1 MAQPKKITYNQYASR
16 LKALYPDIR
25 DLDDNVLAKRYLRA
39 NPEHRERID
48 PESLNELYSIGRE
61 ARGSDTKFALFQ
73 GAEMLSGM
81 PSAIVGGIGA
91 VTKSK
96 TIIDYSEQ
104 LRKEQEE
111 KSRDRILDPE
121 IQGYLSWIEDEP
133 VSLKN
138 FYQGDMF
145 QRGLAQAMPS
155 IITLIG
161 TDIALGVVTG
171 GVAPILTKGKLA
183 YKGVREAGK
192 AMRAAKK
199 AGTPIAKA
207 DRTGAMKYAS
217 AAQKVRRAGSMAVM
231 GAMEGSEQYNSTMEY
246 LVGEQGVDVE
256 QANKIASIAGLTYG
270 AASGVLEYI
279 PYGRFKNVVG
289 IGKLDGNMF
298 ERKMAQALLKNGAGA
313 KGKIITKN
321 MIQQSALEAG
331 TEYSQFMTSS
341 LVDYYVKRGYDEV
354 PGEALQELKDAI
366 KSPEAIESSY
376 SGGVMGLLMG
386 GVGGVASSSTKARL
400 EEVRQEAREQGL
412 SVEETEERVSK
423 VVNEIKEES
432 PNSAKITIGAFTAN
446 YSELSAEEKNV
457 ALELSDDYRKDPKKG
472 AREVVEAIKDEPEVI
487 QDMSE
492 AERFD
497 FYNAIQMQDPS
508 FEADELEQL
517 IEPQTEPE
525 QTIEKPETEVK
536 DSPVKDEPVVDE
548 PPMDSPDEESAI
560 DVNEELAK
568 KKKKLTKE
576 DKKDLDRVDITYEDG
591 QFDVK
596 VDDKKVDITK
606 EELESLQS
614 GIAAVN
620 QGDSQGLDKIGLDIV
635 NRVDEPVD
643 EEKPVQD
650 EPTEQVVQDEPDEAN
665 AIDVVSKIKE
675 NITQLRKRA
684 KEAGIKD
691 VTKKKKAELL
701 EELRVL
707 DAVEEKTKAET
718 PEVFEAPEPEPQ
730 NETVVEQQKVESKK
744 ALNKEVE
751 NEIKTQNISPQI
763 AKEEESKRVVVKQQ
777 EQQEQK
783 QGDESAEKVDTS
795 HKIFQ
800 SRQDKDTFEYTDGQK
815 TTLSK
820 IANFLD
826 KKEQD
831 YYVFAGYAGTGKTTI
846 VENISNYLKGNKK
859 KAFIAAPTNKAVARL
874 SEVAKDKYD
883 ATFSTLH
890 QILYGE
896 PDPVTGEWISKIDLD
911 PDKDVLVVDEAS
923 MIDDSVWKDIQRD
936 VIGRGVKVILIGD
949 GFQLPPVG
957 SDPRLMEQHSQKGS
971 QLLNVVRQAA
981 DSAIIKLATALRV
994 ARVPIVPELSEGDVE
1009 VLPPT
1014 EINSL
1019 FFNDIKENKD
1029 SIMLVGANKMRLAL
1043 NSQARR
1049 IKFDLFADTPLLEG
1063 DRLIAV
1069 SNSNIR
1075 KNGESFVITE
1085 TMANSLSGP
1094 INVQM
1099 KPNLNN
1105 PDKIDTV
1112 PIYHFVTESGSNQFL
1127 APNLYGASFHIRQLT
1142 DDSLSMLANSYP
1154 DAFQENDKGQT
1165 MPQNDTNINTYGYAI
1180 TGHKS
1185 QGSQWDNVYIGTGFF
1200 GDNELQARWLYTA
1213 VTRASNKLFL
1223 SQAIGGN
1230 RVSWARIADAMNVT
1244 GQVNN
1249 DNVNEKLQEV
1259 SEGAKIETNKEL
1271 AAKIAARLKKQF
1283 PFIKAEG
1290 VEKVYNRFGR
1300 EVAGRAID
1308 GMVQWSLTKGTLDT
1322 IPHEYAHIYV
1332 DLLRDMPII
1341 KQGIQRFRE
1350 EGDTLDRAEEKL
1362 VQYIGEYYA
1371 DRIQVESLKKKVG
1384 IWLKQFWL
1392 SIKKSFA
1399 NLNKDEIGSYLAEK
1413 FYQDSMVKQ
1422 TITKTGVARYQYI
1435 SPNSKVYQEAYKTIN
1450 NGFKTFTNELVGQ
1463 GFLSKRKLRGY
1474 EEKDL
1479 IATYINGMDYNA
1491 IFEPVMQQW
1500 LSDKKFTEDTASLI
1514 QSITNDAKD
1523 FYDNFAEELNK
1534 SISSI
1539 SRTDED
1545 LRELNKSN
1553 ARAIRG
1559 LGIFSENDIQ
1569 RIFAIASSPID
1580 LQGFKESFAEG
1591 YMKKKFEDLTKK
1603 EDKIL
1608 TRYYDSAQSTKRVNQ
1623 KDKRFNQQV
1632 NLTVKQKFVKDV
1644 DGKTSF
1650 AGFEIS
1656 EKTDVN
1662 SIGKKNPST
1671 ERQLIA
1677 EAQGVDLSDLVV
1689 LKGTDIQMMISD
1701 LAKNES
1707 EYKDRYNPL
1716 TVEEL
1721 KILQR
1726 DLLKQDYVLFL
1737 NRGEKEKFFFTK
1749 IQPQDKVEAKNARAY
1764 WKAKQKL
1771 EPNVYTDKVI
1781 ENFLGEKRFP
1791 DASKEVLQQWQ
1802 AGEIAR
1808 DRMTEKVFP
1817 GYLTY
1822 DGATILKRAKIPLTP
1837 AVHSN
1842 EMPSATAK
1850 IFNKDKASFVQGD
1863 KVVDAIVTRGGKK
1876 TYILDGS
1883 SLGSLEL
1890 FKNFRKYFGMKDD
1903 SFKAK
1908 TVIHAIKEDGSFMF
1922 VKHQHFLP
1930 LQPVSIYEDY
1940 GTDKERLIATIDEN
1954 GIITDDKNVPIDIL
1968 MTEDEAKI
1976 VTGQFKE
1983 SMDRGLEFTIPGSSF
1998 GMIKMPDKRNDSA
2011 RSSQQLFNYI
2021 HDENVLKAWK
2031 EEMLPILN
2039 RRLSKYVFAITRFD
2053 RQGSPQKKIAD
2064 FFKVLYNN
2072 DNNLPDYTFKMF
2084 QLGLG
2089 LHKFGRN
2096 LLEKLIQSQY
2106 VEDAM
2111 QFGQMEGL
2119 RGDTFVDYTGNLGY
2133 KEVSVAKNDASSII
2147 AAYKRAENKTGT
2159 YKPTIEEVNEW
2170 LKTADY
2176 QMLITRSPVPH
2187 INGGAMVRVHSL
2199 HNQTG
2204 VVVVNEQLLFV
2215 DLEGDS
2221 DGDSVTLEKLP
2232 PNLEKEMIR
2241 MYKEIGDAKPI
2252 DLNKYVNK
2260 SKKYDL
2266 SNKND
2271 LFELTYAIT
2280 SGQNAV
2286 AEIANIQMV
2295 YGILQETLDSVT
2307 VSGKNEQ
2314 YGLQL
2319 KQGNNKI
2326 TDPFSNISDTV
2337 DNILRIYLQASV
2349 DNVEFLL
2356 LRQWNYSKNNLLSL
2370 LFERTDGNPLTDV
2383 DIQIINKLY
2392 SKHKRVSEIKY
2403 GRDYDTGSYSLKDTI
2418 EKSRGYSKFTQDKE
2432 TNMYWEL
2439 SASPLF
2445 TGMNVIPNF
2454 KTNEDGSY
2462 KTSIHEDIALSIGK
2476 KYEDVYIKPYHD
2488 GSPVSLHE
2496 NIYYNAH
2503 IKALNK
2509 LQDAIVEMESSQEGQ
2524 RGVNYASELS
2534 LRISSLFA
2542 NGRRE
2547 LDGWNT
2553 DEDMN
2558 KIINDFAGR
2567 FYDLNPTEKRAAT
2580 LAYFNQGMRL
2590 ADRSGGVNL
2599 IAESGTIPPVGD
2611 SPNDLSLL
2619 DSDTFKEYLNFYN
2632 SAIKELIDSEIDY
2645 TLDQNKLSRTKDSI
2659 IMSGTPIPNSSI
2671 NDIKR
2676 NC

>member
-1 MAQPKKITYNQYASR
+1 MAQPKKITYNQYATR
-16 LKALYPDIR
+16 LRALYPQVQ
-25 DLDDNVLAKRYLRA
+25 DLDDNVLAKRYLKA

-61 ARGSDTKFALFQ
+61 ARGGDAKFSLFQ

-104 LRKEQEE
+104 LRKEQEA

-161 TDIALGVVTG
+161 TDIALGLATG
-171 GVAPILTKGKLA
+171 GVAPILTKGRLA
-183 YKGVREAGK
+183 YKGVREASR

-199 AGTPIAKA
+199 AGSPIAKA

-217 AAQKVRRAGSMAVM
+217 AAEKVRRAGTMTMM
-231 GAMEGSEQYNSTMEY
+231 GAMEGSEQYNSTMDY

-270 AASGVLEYI
+270 AAAGVLEYI
-279 PYGRFKNVVG
+279 PYGRFKNAVG
-289 IGKLDGNMF
+289 IGKIDGNMF

-313 KGKIITKN
+313 KGKTITKN

-341 LVDYYVKRGYDEV
+341 LVDYYVKRGYDKV
-354 PGEALQELKDAI
+354 PDEALQELKDAV
-366 KSPEAIESSY
+366 KSPEAIESAY
-376 SGGVMGLLMG
+376 SGGVMGFVMG
-386 GVGGVASSSTKARL
+386 TGAGVIASSTKARL

-412 SVEETEERVSK
+412 SVEETEERVAK
-423 VVNEIKEES
+423 VVSEIKEES
-432 PNSAKITIGAFTAN
+432 PNSAKITIGAFTTN
-446 YSELSAEEKNV
+446 YSDLSTEEKNV
-457 ALELSDDYRKDPKKG
+457 AVELSDEYRKDPKKG
-472 AREVVEAIKDEPEVI
+472 AQEVVEAVKDEPKII

-492 AERFD
+492 EERFD

-525 QTIEKPETEVK
+525 QTIKKPETEVK
-536 DSPVKDEPVVDE
+536 DSPVKEEPVVDE
-548 PPMDSPDEESAI
+548 PPIDSPSEEGAL
-560 DVNEELAK
+560 DVNKELAK
-568 KKKKLTKE
+568 SKKKTTKE

-620 QGDSQGLDKIGLDIV
+620 QGDRQGLDRAGLDIV
-635 NRVDEPVD
+635 NRIDEPV
-643 EEKPVQD
+643 EQEKPVQD
-650 EPTEQVVQDEPDEAN
+650 APQDEPDETG
-665 AIDVVSKIKE
+665 AIDVIAELNKKE

-684 KEAGIKD
+684 KEAGIEN
-691 VTKKKKAELL
+691 VTKKKKADLL

-730 NETVVEQQKVESKK
+730 NETVIEQQKVESKK

-751 NEIKTQNISPQI
+751 NEIKTENIAPKVV
-763 AKEEESKRVVVKQQ
+763 KEEESKRVVVKQQ
-777 EQQEQK
+777 EQQDQK
-783 QGDESAEKVDTS
+783 EGDKSAEKVDTS

-820 IANFLD
+820 IADFLD
-826 KKEQD
+826 NKKQD

-859 KAFIAAPTNKAVARL
+859 KAFIAAPTNKAVGRL
-874 SEVAKDKYD
+874 SEVAKNKYD

-911 PDKDVLVVDEAS
+911 PKKDVLIVDEAS
-923 MIDDSVWKDIQRD
+923 MIDDSVWKDIQKD
-936 VIGRGVKVILIGD
+936 VIGRGVQVILIGD

-981 DSAIIKLATALRV
+981 DSSIIKIATALRM
-994 ARVPIVPELSEGDVE
+994 ARVPILPESSEGDVE
-1009 VLPPT
+1009 VLPPS

-1019 FFNDIKENKD
+1019 FFNDIKEDKD
-1029 SIMLVGANKMRLAL
+1029 SVILVGANKMRLAL

-1049 IKFDLFADTPLLEG
+1049 FKFGIFADTPLLEG

-1069 SNSNIR
+1069 SNSNLR

-1085 TMANSLSGP
+1085 KMANSLSSP

-1112 PIYHFVTESGSNQFL
+1112 PIYHFEGNFGANQFL

-1142 DDSLSMLANSYP
+1142 DESLSMLYDMYP
-1154 DAFQENDKGQT
+1154 DAFQKNDKGQIL
-1165 MPQNDTNINTYGYAI
+1165 PQPDTNINTYGYAI

-1185 QGSQWDNVYIGTGFF
+1185 QGSQWDNVYIATGFF

-1230 RVSWARIADAMNVT
+1230 RISWTRIANAMNVA

-1249 DNVNEKLQEV
+1249 DDVNEKLQEV
-1259 SEGAKIETNKEL
+1259 SKGAKIQTNKEL

-1283 PFIKAEG
+1283 PFISAEG
-1290 VEKVYNRFGR
+1290 VERVYNRFGR

-1308 GMVQWSLTKGTLDT
+1308 GMVEWSLTKGTLDT

-1392 SIKKSFA
+1392 SVKKSFA
-1399 NLNKDEIGSYLAEK
+1399 NLSKDEIGSYLAEK
-1413 FYQDSMVKQ
+1413 FYQDSMMKQ
-1422 TITKTGVARYQYI
+1422 TITKTGITRYQYI
-1435 SPNSKVYQEAYKTIN
+1435 SPNSKTHQEAYKTIN
-1450 NGFKTFTNELVGQ
+1450 NGFKTFKNELVGQ

-1500 LSDKKFTEDTASLI
+1500 LSDKKFTEDNASLI

-1523 FYDNFAEELNK
+1523 FYDDFAEELNK

-1545 LRELNKSN
+1545 LKELNKSN
-1553 ARAIRG
+1553 ARVLKG
-1559 LGIFSENDIQ
+1559 LGVFSETDIQ
-1569 RIFAIASSPID
+1569 RIFAIASSPIN
-1580 LQGFKESFAEG
+1580 LQGFKESMAEG

-1603 EDKIL
+1603 EDKLL
-1608 TRYYDSAQSTKRVNQ
+1608 TRYYNSAQSSKRVNQ

-1632 NLTVKQKFVKDV
+1632 NLTAIQRVVRDK
-1644 DGKTSF
+1644 GKVVSTEF
-1650 AGFEIS
+1650 IVQ
-1656 EKTDVN
+1656 EKTDANVF
-1662 SIGKKNPST
+1662 GKKNPST

-1677 EAQGVDLSDLVV
+1677 EAQGVDLSDLIV
-1689 LKGTDIQMMISD
+1689 LKGSDIQMQVVEETRPD
-1701 LAKNES
+1701 KAP

-1716 TVEEL
+1716 TVSEL
-1721 KILQR
+1721 MDLQR
-1726 DLLKQDYVLFL
+1726 TLLAQDYVLFL
-1737 NRGEKEKFFFTK
+1737 NRGEKEKFFFAK
-1749 IQPQDKVEAKNARAY
+1749 IQPQDKVEAKNARGY
-1764 WKAKQKL
+1764 WESKQRL
-1771 EPNVYTDKVI
+1771 EPNIYTNKVI

-1791 DASKEVLQQWQ
+1791 NASKEALQQWQ

-1817 GYLTY
+1817 SYLNY
-1822 DGATILKRAKIPLTP
+1822 DGGTIFKRAKIPLTP

-1863 KVVDAIVTRGGKK
+1863 KVVNGIVTRGGKK

-1890 FKNFRKYFGMKDD
+1890 FNNFRKYFGMKDD

-1908 TVIHAIKEDGSFMF
+1908 TVIHAVKEDGSFMF

-1940 GTDKERLIATIDEN
+1940 GTDKEKLIATIDEN

-1976 VTGQFKE
+1976 VTNEFEE
-1983 SMDRGLEFTIPGSSF
+1983 SMKRGLEFTIPGSSF
-1998 GMIKMPDKRNDSA
+1998 GMIKMPDKRNDTA

-2021 HDENVLKAWK
+2021 HDEGVLKAWK
-2031 EEMLPILN
+2031 EEMLPVLG

-2053 RQGSPQKKIAD
+2053 RQGSPQKKISD

-2119 RGDTFVDYTGNLGY
+2119 RGDTFVDYTGTLGY
-2133 KEVSVAKNDASSII
+2133 KEVSVSKNDASSIM
-2147 AAYKRAENKTGT
+2147 AAYKKAKNITGT

-2170 LKTADY
+2170 LKTANY

-2187 INGGAMVRVHSL
+2187 INGGAMVKVHSL

-2204 VVVVNEQLLFV
+2204 VVIVNEKLLFV

-2232 PNLEKEMIR
+2232 PKLEKEMIR
-2241 MYKEIGDAKPI
+2241 MYKEVGDAKPI
-2252 DLNKYVNK
+2252 NLNKYVNK
-2260 SKKYDL
+2260 AKKYDL

-2307 VSGKNEQ
+2307 ISGKNEQ
-2314 YGLQL
+2314 YGLEL
-2319 KQGNNKI
+2319 KQGSNKI
-2326 TDPFSNISDTV
+2326 TDPNSNISDTV

-2356 LRQWNYSKNNLLSL
+2356 LNQWGYSKDKLLSL
-2370 LFERTDGNPLTDV
+2370 LFERTDGKEITDV
-2383 DIQIINKLY
+2383 DLAVINKLY
-2392 SKHKRVSEIKY
+2392 SKHKTVSEIKY
-2403 GRDYDTGSYSLKDTI
+2403 GRDYDEGSYGLKKTI

-2432 TNMYWEL
+2432 TNMYYDL

-2445 TGMNVIPNF
+2445 TGMNVVANF
-2454 KTNEDGSY
+2454 KTNEDGSNT
-2462 KTSIHEDIALSIGK
+2462 TSIHEDIAISIGK
-2476 KYEDVYIKPYHD
+2476 KYEDVYIKPYHN

-2496 NIYYNAH
+2496 NMYYNAH
-2503 IKALNK
+2503 IKAINK
-2509 LQDAIVEMESSQEGQ
+2509 MQDDIVEMENSQEGK
-2524 RGVNYASELS
+2524 RGVDYASALS
-2534 LRISSLFA
+2534 LRISELFA

-2547 LDGWNT
+2547 IDGWNT
-2553 DEDMN
+2553 DADMN
-2558 KIINDFAGR
+2558 KIINDFASQ
-2567 FYDLNPTEKRAAT
+2567 FHSLNPTERKAAT
-2580 LAYFNQGMRL
+2580 LAYFNQGLRL
-2590 ADRSGGVNL
+2590 GNTGGTSL
-2599 IAESGTIPPVGD
+2599 IAESGTIPPIGD
-2611 SPNDLSLL
+2611 SPTDLSLL
-2619 DSDTFKEYLNFYN
+2619 DSDIFKQYVDFYN
-2632 SAIKELIDSEIDY
+2632 SAIKEMIDSSIDY
-2645 TLDQNKLSRTKDSI
+2645 TLDENKLSRKKDSV
-2659 IMSGTPIPNSSI
+2659 IMSGTAPTPISSI
-2671 NDIKR
+2671 NDILR

>member
-1 MAQPKKITYNQYASR
+1 MQQPKKITYNEYANR
-16 LKALYPDIR
+16 LKALYPQIQ

-39 NPEHRERID
+39 NPDHRQQID
-48 PESLNELYSIGRE
+48 PKSLDELYSIGRE
-61 ARGSDTKFALFQ
+61 ARGGDAKFSLFQ

-96 TIIDYSEQ
+96 NIIDYSEQ
-104 LRKEQEE
+104 LRKEQQA

-155 IITLIG
+155 ITTLIV
-161 TDIALGVVTG
+161 TDIALGVATG
-171 GVAPILTKGKLA
+171 GVAPILTKGRLA
-183 YKGVREAGK
+183 YKGIREASRF
-192 AMRAAKK
+192 MRAAKK

-217 AAQKVRRAGSMAVM
+217 AAEKVRRAGSMAMM
-231 GAMEGSEQYNSTMEY
+231 GAMEGSEQYNSTMDY

-270 AASGVLEYI
+270 AAAGVLEYI

-313 KGKIITKN
+313 KGKVITKN

-376 SGGVMGLLMG
+376 SGGVMGFAMG
-386 GVGGVASSSTKARL
+386 IGAGVASSSTKARL

-412 SVEETEERVSK
+412 SAEETEERVAK
-423 VVNEIKEES
+423 VVSEIKEES
-432 PNSAKITIGAFTAN
+432 PNSAKITIGAFTTN
-446 YSELSAEEKNV
+446 YSDLSTEEKNV
-457 ALELSDDYRKDPKKG
+457 AVELSDEYKKDPKKG
-472 AREVVEAIKDEPEVI
+472 AQEVVEAVKDEPKII

-492 AERFD
+492 EERFD

-525 QTIEKPETEVK
+525 QTIKKPETEVK
-536 DSPVKDEPVVDE
+536 DSPVKEEPVVDE
-548 PPMDSPDEESAI
+548 PQIDSPVEEDAL

-568 KKKKLTKE
+568 TKKKITKE

-614 GIAAVN
+614 GIASVN

-643 EEKPVQD
+643 QEKPVQD
-650 EPTEQVVQDEPDEAN
+650 VLQDEPDETS
-665 AIDVVSKIKE
+665 AIDIIAELNKKE

-684 KEAGIKD
+684 KEAGIEN
-691 VTKKKKAELL
+691 VTKKKKADLL

-718 PEVFEAPEPEPQ
+718 PEVFEPPEPEVQ
-730 NETVVEQQKVESKK
+730 NETVIEQQKVESKK

-751 NEIKTQNISPQI
+751 NEIKTENIAPKVI
-763 AKEEESKRVVVKQQ
+763 KEEESKRAVVKQQ
-777 EQQEQK
+777 EQQDQK
-783 QGDESAEKVDTS
+783 QGDESADKIDTS

-815 TTLSK
+815 KTLTK
-820 IANFLD
+820 IADFLD
-826 KKEQD
+826 KKKQD

-846 VENISNYLKGNKK
+846 VENISNYLKSNKK

-883 ATFSTLH
+883 ASFSTLH

-896 PDPVTGEWISKIDLD
+896 PDPLTGKWVSKIDLD

-936 VIGRGVKVILIGD
+936 VISQGVKVILIGD

-981 DSAIIKLATALRV
+981 DSSIIKLATALRV

-1009 VLPPT
+1009 VLSPT

-1019 FFNDIKENKD
+1019 FFNDVKENKD
-1029 SIMLVGANKMRLAL
+1029 SVMLVGANKMRKAL

-1049 IKFDLFADTPLLEG
+1049 VKFGLFADTPLLEG

-1069 SNSNIR
+1069 SNSNVR

-1085 TMANSLSGP
+1085 KMANSLSGP

-1105 PDKIDTV
+1105 PDKIDTI
-1112 PIYHFVTESGSNQFL
+1112 PIYHFVTESNANQFL
-1127 APNLYGASFHIRQLT
+1127 APTLYGASFHIRQLT
-1142 DDSLSMLANSYP
+1142 DDSLSMLADVYP

-1165 MPQNDTNINTYGYAI
+1165 IPHNNTNVNTYGYAI

-1185 QGSQWDNVYIGTGFF
+1185 QGSQWDSVYIGTGFF
-1200 GDNELQARWLYTA
+1200 GNSELQARWLYTA

-1223 SQAIGGN
+1223 SQAIGAN
-1230 RVSWARIADAMNVT
+1230 RVSWSRIADAMNVT

-1249 DNVNEKLQEV
+1249 DDVNEKLQEV
-1259 SEGAKIETNKEL
+1259 SKGAKIETNKEL

-1283 PFIKAEG
+1283 PFINAEG

-1308 GMVQWSLTKGTLDT
+1308 GMVEWSLTKGTLDT

-1392 SIKKSFA
+1392 SVKKSFA
-1399 NLNKDEIGSYLAEK
+1399 NLSKDEISSYLAEK
-1413 FYQDSMVKQ
+1413 FYQDSMMKQ
-1422 TITKTGVARYQYI
+1422 TITKTGITRYQYI

-1450 NGFKTFTNELVGQ
+1450 NGFKTFKNELVGQ
-1463 GFLSKRKLRGY
+1463 GFFSKRKLRGH

-1479 IATYINGMDYNA
+1479 IATYINKMDYNA

-1514 QSITNDAKD
+1514 QSITDDAKD
-1523 FYDNFAEELNK
+1523 FYDDFAEELNK

-1539 SRTDED
+1539 SRTDEN
-1545 LRELNKSN
+1545 LKELNKSN
-1553 ARAIRG
+1553 ARVLKG
-1559 LGIFSENDIQ
+1559 LGVFSEKDIQ
-1569 RIFAIASSPID
+1569 RIFAIASGLID
-1580 LQGFKESFAEG
+1580 LQGFKESMAEG

-1603 EDKIL
+1603 EDKLL
-1608 TRYYDSAQSTKRVNQ
+1608 TRYYDSAQSSKRVNQ

-1632 NLTVKQKFVKDV
+1632 NLTVLQKFETDL

-1650 AGFEIS
+1650 VGFEIS

-1689 LKGTDIQMMISD
+1689 LKGTDIEMMINNIGEN
-1701 LAKNES
+1701 KS
-1707 EYKDRYNPL
+1707 EYKNRYNPL

-1749 IQPQDKVEAKNARAY
+1749 IQPQDKVQAKNARAY
-1764 WKAKQKL
+1764 WESKQEL
-1771 EPNVYTDKVI
+1771 EPDIYTNKVI

-1791 DASKEVLQQWQ
+1791 DASKEALQRWQ

-1817 GYLTY
+1817 SYLTY
-1822 DGATILKRAKIPLTP
+1822 DGATIFKRAKIPLTP

-1863 KVVDAIVTRGGKK
+1863 KVVNAIVTRGGKK

-1908 TVIHAIKEDGSFMF
+1908 TVIHAVKEDGSFMF

-1954 GIITDDKNVPIDIL
+1954 GIITDNKNVPIDIL

-1983 SMDRGLEFTIPGSSF
+1983 SMERGIEFTIPGSSF

-2021 HDENVLKAWK
+2021 HDEGVLKAWK

-2053 RQGSPQKKIAD
+2053 KQGSPQKKIAD

-2119 RGDTFVDYTGNLGY
+2119 RGDTFVDYTKTLGY
-2133 KEVSVAKNDASSII
+2133 KEVSISKNDASSVI
-2147 AAYKRAENKTGT
+2147 AAYKKAENITGT

-2187 INGGAMVRVHSL
+2187 INGGAMVKVHSL

-2204 VVVVNEQLLFV
+2204 VVIVNEELLFV

-2232 PNLEKEMIR
+2232 PKLEKEMIR

-2392 SKHKRVSEIKY
+2392 TKHKTVSEIKY
-2403 GRDYDTGSYSLKDTI
+2403 GRDYDEGSYSLKKTI
-2418 EKSRGYSKFTQDKE
+2418 EKSRGYSKFTEAKE

-2445 TGMNVIPNF
+2445 SGMNVVPNF
-2454 KTNEDGSY
+2454 KTNEDGSNT
-2462 KTSIHEDIALSIGK
+2462 TSIHEDIAISLGK

-2509 LQDAIVEMESSQEGQ
+2509 LQDAIVEMEASKEGK
-2524 RGVNYASELS
+2524 RGVDYASALS
-2534 LRISSLFA
+2534 YRISTLFA
-2542 NGRRE
+2542 NGSRE
-2547 LDGWNT
+2547 IDGWNT
-2553 DEDMN
+2553 DDDMN

-2567 FYDLNPTEKRAAT
+2567 FHDLNLTERRAAT
-2580 LAYFNQGMRL
+2580 LAYFNQGMRM
-2590 ADRSGGVNL
+2590 ADSGRISL

-2611 SPNDLSLL
+2611 SPKDLSLL
-2619 DSDTFKEYLNFYN
+2619 DADTFKEYINFYN
-2632 SAIKELIDSEIDY
+2632 SAVKELIDSEIDY
-2645 TLDQNKLSRTKDSI
+2645 TLDENKLSRAKDST
-2659 IMSGTPIPNSSI
+2659 IMSGTPNPNSSI

>member
-61 ARGSDTKFALFQ
+61 ARGGDLKFSKFQ
-73 GAEMLSGM
+73 AAEMLSGM

-104 LRKEQEE
+104 LRKEQEA

-161 TDIALGVVTG
+161 TDIALGVATG

-183 YKGVREAGK
+183 YKGVREAGR

-217 AAQKVRRAGSMAVM
+217 AAQKVRRAGSMAMM

-270 AASGVLEYI
+270 AAAGVLEYI

-376 SGGVMGLLMG
+376 SGGVMGLIMG

-400 EEVRQEAREQGL
+400 EEVRKEAREQGL

-423 VVNEIKEES
+423 VVDEIKEES
-432 PNSAKITIGAFTAN
+432 PNSAKITIGAFTTN
-446 YSELSAEEKNV
+446 YSGLSSEEKNV
-457 ALELSDDYRKDPKKG
+457 AVELSDEYRKDPKKG
-472 AREVVEAIKDEPEVI
+472 AQEVVEAIKDEPEII

-492 AERFD
+492 EERFD

-560 DVNEELAK
+560 DVNKELAK

-643 EEKPVQD
+643 EEKPIQD
-650 EPTEQVVQDEPDEAN
+650 APIEQVVQDEPDESS
-665 AIDVVSKIKE
+665 AIDVIAELNKKE

-684 KEAGIKD
+684 KEAGIED

-707 DAVEEKTKAET
+707 DAVEEKTKAVS
-718 PEVFEAPEPEPQ
+718 PEVFEDKIPLE
-730 NETVVEQQKVESKK
+730 ETKEAVEQRKEESRKSIDK
-744 ALNKEVE
+744 QTE
-751 NEIKTQNISPQI
+751 NEIKEEDISPQERKQKDSERI
-763 AKEEESKRVVVKQQ
+763 VVDKEEKKSIKK
-777 EQQEQK
+777 
-783 QGDESAEKVDTS
+783 GDVSTEKIDTS

-800 SRQDKDTFEYTDGQK
+800 SRKDKDTFEYTDGQK
-815 TTLSK
+815 TTLSQ
-820 IANFLD
+820 IAKFLD
-826 KKEQD
+826 SDKGD

-846 VENISNYLKGNKK
+846 VENISNYLDSIGK
-859 KAFIAAPTNKAVARL
+859 KANITAPTNKAVLRL
-874 SEVAKDKYD
+874 EETAKDKYNPKL
-883 ATFSTLH
+883 STLH
-890 QILYGE
+890 QTLYTE
-896 PDPVTGEWISKIDLD
+896 PDEDGLWTPNVKLNPKE
-911 PDKDVLVVDEAS
+911 DVLIIDEAS
-923 MIDDSVWKDIQRD
+923 MVAKEEWAVIQKY
-936 VIGRGVKVILIGD
+936 VLGKGVKVILIGD
-949 GFQLPPVG
+949 GFQLPPVQA
-957 SDPRLMEQHSQKGS
+957 DAKLMEQHSQKGS

-981 DSAIIKLATALRV
+981 ESSIIKLATVLRNY
-994 ARVPIVPELSEGDVE
+994 RVPIVPELSEGDI
-1009 VLPPT
+1009 
-1014 EINSL
+1014 EILAPLEMDKL
-1019 FFNDIKENKD
+1019 FYNDVKENID
-1029 SIMLVGANKMRLAL
+1029 SAMIVSSNKRRLAI
-1043 NSQARR
+1043 NFRARKE
-1049 IKFDLFADTPLLEG
+1049 KFGVFDTTPLLE
-1063 DRLIAV
+1063 DDKLMSV
-1069 SNSNIR
+1069 SNSLFR
-1075 KNGESFVITE
+1075 KNGETFVVTQE
-1085 TMANSLSGP
+1085 MADRLSGP
-1094 INVQM
+1094 ITIQM
-1099 KPNLNN
+1099 IPKKGMPL
-1105 PDKIDTV
+1105 KTYQL
-1112 PIYHFVTESGSNQFL
+1112 YHFLDENGENQFL
-1127 APNLYGASFHIRQLT
+1127 APDLFEASFHFRQLT
-1142 DDSLSMLANSYP
+1142 DESMYRLVEAYP
-1154 DAFQENDKGQT
+1154 SAFREDNKGR
-1165 MPQNDTNINTYGYAI
+1165 MVPQDDTNINTYAYA
-1180 TGHKS
+1180 TTAHKA
-1185 QGSQWDNVYIGTGFF
+1185 QGSQWDTVYIAEGWRGMDATA
-1200 GDNELQARWLYTA
+1200 ARWLYTA
-1213 VTRASNKLFL
+1213 VTRASKKLYI
-1223 SQAIGGN
+1223 SQAIGGHKA
-1230 RVSWARIADAMNVT
+1230 SWAQIADAMNVT

-1249 DNVNEKLQEV
+1249 DDVNEKLQEV

-1399 NLNKDEIGSYLAEK
+1399 NLSKDEIGSYLAEK
-1413 FYQDSMVKQ
+1413 FYQDSMEKQ
-1422 TITKTGVARYQYI
+1422 TITKTGVVRYQYI
-1435 SPNSKVYQEAYKTIN
+1435 SPNSQVYQDAYKTIN
-1450 NGFKTFTNELVGQ
+1450 NGFESFKKQLVGQ
-1463 GFLSKRKLRGY
+1463 GFFSKRKLRNH

-1479 IATYINGMDYNA
+1479 IATYINKMDYNA

-1553 ARAIRG
+1553 ARNLRG
-1559 LGIFSENDIQ
+1559 LGVFSEDKVQ

-1580 LQGFKESFAEG
+1580 LQGFKETMAEG
-1591 YMKKKFEDLTKK
+1591 FMKKKFEDLTKK
-1603 EDKIL
+1603 EDKLL
-1608 TRYYDSAQSTKRVNQ
+1608 TRYYNSAQSTKRVNR
-1623 KDKRFNQQV
+1623 KDKRYNQQV
-1632 NLTVKQKFVKDV
+1632 NLIVKQKFVKDV

-1650 AGFEIS
+1650 EGFEIS
-1656 EKTDVN
+1656 EQTNVN
-1662 SIGKKNPST
+1662 SFGKKNPST

-1689 LKGTDIQMMISD
+1689 LKGTDIQMMVSD
-1701 LAKNES
+1701 LTKNEL

-1716 TVEEL
+1716 TVKEL
-1721 KILQR
+1721 KFLQR

-1737 NRGEKEKFFFTK
+1737 NRGEKEKFFFAK

-1764 WKAKQKL
+1764 WEAKQKL
-1771 EPNVYTDKVI
+1771 EPDIYTDKVI

-1791 DASKEVLQQWQ
+1791 NASKEALQQWQ

-1817 GYLTY
+1817 DYLKY
-1822 DGATILKRAKIPLTP
+1822 DGATIFKRAKIPLTP

-1863 KVVDAIVTRGGKK
+1863 NVVNAIVTRDGKK

-1883 SLGSLEL
+1883 SLGSLGL
-1890 FKNFRKYFGMKDD
+1890 FKNLRKYFGMKDD

-1908 TVIHAIKEDGSFMF
+1908 TVIHAVKEDGSFMF

-1976 VTGQFKE
+1976 VTGEFKE

-2021 HDENVLKAWK
+2021 HDEGVLKAWK
-2031 EEMLPILN
+2031 EEMIPALN

-2053 RQGSPQKKIAD
+2053 RQGNPQKKIAD

-2072 DNNLPDYTFKMF
+2072 DKNLPDYTFKMF
-2084 QLGLG
+2084 ELGLG

-2119 RGDTFVDYTGNLGY
+2119 RGDTFVDYTGALDY
-2133 KEVSVAKNDASSII
+2133 KEVSVARNDASSII
-2147 AAYKRAENKTGT
+2147 AAYKKAKNITGT

-2204 VVVVNEQLLFV
+2204 VVLVNEQLLFV

-2252 DLNKYVNK
+2252 DLNKYVDK

-2266 SNKND
+2266 SNKED

-2307 VSGKNEQ
+2307 VSTRDEP

-2326 TDPFSNISDTV
+2326 TDPFSKISDTI

-2356 LRQWNYSKNNLLSL
+2356 LREWNYSKNNLLSL

-2403 GRDYDTGSYSLKDTI
+2403 GRDYDKGSYSLKDTI

-2432 TNMYWEL
+2432 SNMYYEL

-2445 TGMNVIPNF
+2445 TGMNIIANF

-2462 KTSIHEDIALSIGK
+2462 KTSIHEDIALSLGK
-2476 KYEDVYIKPYHD
+2476 KYDDVYIKPYHD

-2503 IKALNK
+2503 IKAVNK
-2509 LQDAIVEMESSQEGQ
+2509 LQDAIVEMESSEQGK
-2524 RGVNYASELS
+2524 RGVDYASELS
-2534 LRISSLFA
+2534 YRISTLFA
-2542 NGRRE
+2542 NGSRQI
-2547 LDGWNT
+2547 DGWNT
-2553 DEDMN
+2553 DDDMN
-2558 KIINDFAGR
+2558 KIINEFAGK
-2567 FYDLNPTEKRAAT
+2567 FHDLNPTERRAAT
-2580 LAYFNQGMRL
+2580 LAYFNQGMRM
-2590 ADRSGGVNL
+2590 ADSGRISL

-2611 SPNDLSLL
+2611 SPSDLSLL
-2619 DSDTFKEYLNFYN
+2619 DADTFKEYINFYN
-2632 SAIKELIDSEIDY
+2632 SAVKELIDSEIDY